1 MSVKFRG
8 RSPLGIFLS
17 NTGKAVFLDEIG
29 DMEPSCQTRL
39 LTFLDDGLVRPLG

>member
-1 MSVKFRG
+1 M
-8 RSPLGIFLS
+8 GIFLS